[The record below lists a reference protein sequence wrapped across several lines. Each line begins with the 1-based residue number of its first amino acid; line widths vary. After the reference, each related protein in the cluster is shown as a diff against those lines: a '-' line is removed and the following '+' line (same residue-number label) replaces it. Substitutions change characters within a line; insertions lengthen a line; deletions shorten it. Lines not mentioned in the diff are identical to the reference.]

1 MQTGE
6 LKDLT
11 LCKNM
16 QIIEHRPTSDDSI
29 YHGRTIRDFLE
40 LFPQGI
46 RRLLLVIDPADQP
59 GPVLAIVL
67 ELAEHWRPHITLA
80 DGGRLRDSGR
90 PDESGRDDLV
100 DLICLG
106 WELKNHYFDVSIS
119 RSLMGSKR
127 QVLAEAA
134 ERKADVI
141 LVPEALADCFQPA
154 ASAETEAGASLP
166 CPIVIVMATEA
177 GPANRSV
184 DFEEFR

>member
-11 LCKNM
+11 RCKNM
-16 QIIEHRPTSDDSI
+16 QIIQHRTTSEGSI
-29 YHGRTIRDFLE
+29 CQCRTIRDFLE

-46 RRLLLVIDPADQP
+46 GRLLLVIDPADQP
-59 GPVLAIVL
+59 GPILAIVL
-67 ELAEHWRPHITLA
+67 ELAERWQPHITLA
-80 DGGRLRDSGR
+80 HGGRLRDSGR
-90 PDESGRDDLV
+90 LDESGRDDLV

-106 WELKNHYFDVSIS
+106 WELKHRYSDISIS
-119 RSLMGSKR
+119 RSLMGSNQ

-134 ERKADVI
+134 ERKADVV
-141 LVPEALADCFQPA
+141 LVPEALADCFQPPA
-154 ASAETEAGASLP
+154 AAETEAGASLP

-177 GPANRSV
+177 GRSNGS